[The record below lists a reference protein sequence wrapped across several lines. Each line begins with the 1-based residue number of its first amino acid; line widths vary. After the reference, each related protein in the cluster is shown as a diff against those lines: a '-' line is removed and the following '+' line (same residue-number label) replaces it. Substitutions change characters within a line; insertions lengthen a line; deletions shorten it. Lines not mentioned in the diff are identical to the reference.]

1 MFIHELRRLWR
12 GKRDPLG
19 RILVLL
25 DWRGRRVWRVSVSLV
40 QCCAEGGG
48 FALETVAPVREAEAE
63 TEVGEHGCEVV
74 ECGDGAGCW
83 V

>member
-1 MFIHELRRLWR
+1 
-12 GKRDPLG
+12 
-19 RILVLL
+19 
-25 DWRGRRVWRVSVSLV
+25 VWRVSVSLV